1 MAIIQHEAAYENAT
15 KRAILAN
22 ARKTWLKNTPRA
34 EEIETALVA
43 GRLYDHGQMSYTE
56 DFIGAMARSL
66 DTYGKLTEKQC
77 AAIIKGIEARAA
89 RKAEWADK
97 QAALNAT
104 RQHLGTVGEKITLAL
119 TIKRKVHFDTDF
131 GSSCVCICEDADG
144 NVVIYKGTSAVFMW
158 NGDDSTQPGD
168 VVTVTAKVA
177 SHGVREGVKQTVIQ
191 RPKKA

>member
-1 MAIIQHEAAYENAT
+1 MSHIQHEAAYENAI
-15 KRAILAN
+15 KRNILAN

-43 GRLYDHGQMSYTE
+43 GRLYEHGQMTYT
-56 DFIGAMARSL
+56 DNFMGQMARSL

-97 QAALNAT
+97 QAALNAK
-104 RQHLGTVGEKITLAL
+104 RQHLGTVGEKITLTL
-119 TIKRKVHFDTDF
+119 TIKKRIYFETDF
-131 GSSCVCICEDADG
+131 GLQSLCILEDADG
-144 NVVIYKGTSAVFMW
+144 NVVIYKGRAAVFMW
-158 NGDDSTQPGD
+158 AGDDHIEAGSE
-168 VVTVTAKVA
+168 VTVTATVA

>member
-1 MAIIQHEAAYENAT
+1 MSHIQHEAAYENAI
-15 KRAILAN
+15 KRNILAN

-43 GRLYDHGQMSYTE
+43 GRLYEHGQMSYT
-56 DFIGAMARSL
+56 DNFIGQMARSL

-77 AAIIKGIEARAA
+77 AAVIKGIEARAA

-97 QAALNAT
+97 QAALNAN
-104 RQHLGTVGEKITLAL
+104 RQYVGTVGEKITLTL
-119 TIKRKVHFDTDF
+119 TLKRKVWFDTDY
-131 GSSCVCICEDADG
+131 GSSCICICEDADG
-144 NVVIYKGTSAVFMW
+144 NVVIYKGTSAVFTSV
-158 NGDDSTQPGD
+158 GEGHIEAGS
-168 VVTVTAKVA
+168 VVKVTATVA